1 MQAQSVATATRSV
14 LAQVRSLPAEERPL
28 LQALGTVLAAPVVAA
43 QACPPFAASI
53 KDGYAVRSVDGAGE
67 YELTGASRA
76 GQGAKAA
83 PLSPR
88 QAAYVTTGAPLP
100 AGADAVVALEAA
112 RPAGV
117 RRIVIDRPV
126 PPGNEVRATG
136 SDIAAGTTV
145 LARGDRLGPAEVGL
159 LASQGC
165 CCVRVTRQPHVAVA
179 STGDELV
186 DPLVRREAVPP
197 LGVSQIYDSNR
208 PMLIAAAA
216 AAGARATDLGVL
228 RDTEAAID
236 SALDAALAAGADVLI
251 CSGGV
256 SMGDR
261 DLLRAALERRGA
273 LRFGRVLMKPGK
285 PATFATVRRGAEAKA
300 APMLVF
306 ALPGNPVSA
315 LVCFELLVR
324 PALRALRGE
333 SQPEARRVVCRTTS
347 ALDLDPERPEYH
359 RAVIESRADGLH
371 AHSTGRQISS
381 RLLSCRAADA
391 LLELPQA
398 AGTLPSGSVVSA
410 LLLGDIRERAPA
422 TADPLP
428 ALVPCP
434 PPPPAARNAT
444 AEADGA
450 DDGAAPLAVGLLLVG
465 GTAIAGAAPPALAA
479 AAHALERGLAPGSWR
494 AVRRRAHTLGAALRA
509 MCSGSPTC
517 GVVLVLGPPPS
528 PPADPPARK
537 VPPLSSVVRATS
549 GLHAPAAAL
558 LGDCAVAL
566 LARSL
571 VVHLPQQ
578 PDAAVA
584 CVRSLLPTIRSLAAR
599 DAGESVL

>member
-1 MQAQSVATATRSV
+1 M
-14 LAQVRSLPAEERPL
+14 
-28 LQALGTVLAAPVVAA
+28 
-43 QACPPFAASI
+43 
-53 KDGYAVRSVDGAGE
+53 
-67 YELTGASRA
+67 
-76 GQGAKAA
+76 
-83 PLSPR
+83 
-88 QAAYVTTGAPLP
+88 
-100 AGADAVVALEAA
+100 
-112 RPAGV
+112 
-117 RRIVIDRPV
+117 
-126 PPGNEVRATG
+126 
-136 SDIAAGTTV
+136 
-145 LARGDRLGPAEVGL
+145 
-159 LASQGC
+159 
-165 CCVRVTRQPHVAVA
+165 
-179 STGDELV
+179 
-186 DPLVRREAVPP
+186 
-197 LGVSQIYDSNR
+197 
-208 PMLIAAAA
+208 
-216 AAGARATDLGVL
+216 
-228 RDTEAAID
+228 
-236 SALDAALAAGADVLI
+236 
-251 CSGGV
+251 
-256 SMGDR
+256 
-261 DLLRAALERRGA
+261 
-273 LRFGRVLMKPGK
+273 
-285 PATFATVRRGAEAKA
+285 
-300 APMLVF
+300 
-306 ALPGNPVSA
+306 SA